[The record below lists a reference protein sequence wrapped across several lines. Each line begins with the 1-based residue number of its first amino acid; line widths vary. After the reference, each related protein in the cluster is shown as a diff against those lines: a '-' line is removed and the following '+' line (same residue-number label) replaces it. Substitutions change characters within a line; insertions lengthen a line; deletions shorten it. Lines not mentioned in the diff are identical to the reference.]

1 MELKV
6 SLNKIEELKT
16 KVEELEIALQN
27 CELRI
32 EFLEANE
39 ERWKEQL
46 HRSQDH
52 VKDRDYVMGE
62 VVAQIQ
68 EVADHL
74 QTLAVQADVL
84 SLKYELESNRGCELA
99 WLLKRVKTLSVK
111 AKPYI

>member
-1 MELKV
+1 MEKSLHQCHSRNSAMELKV

-62 VVAQIQ
+62 VVA
-68 EVADHL
+68 
-74 QTLAVQADVL
+74 
-84 SLKYELESNRGCELA
+84 
-99 WLLKRVKTLSVK
+99 
-111 AKPYI
+111 